1 MYNFFVRTFRGRA
14 DALVGLPTKA
24 SGLNAVVR
32 GVFRGSSM
40 VEQLAVNELVV
51 GSIPTRGATGSR
63 YFNRVKTSTCRQDS
77 NSFYFYIFVLK
88 YTQ

>member
-51 GSIPTRGATGSR
+51 GSSPTRGADGLKQ
-63 YFNRVKTSTCRQDS
+63 YFRDRQ
-77 NSFYFYIFVLK
+77 
-88 YTQ
+88 